1 MTVTSPA
8 PTAPAVEITGLTV
21 DYRSRRA
28 LHDVS
33 ATVPAGRVTGVIGP
47 NGSGKSTMLKAM
59 LGLVPADGETTFFGL
74 PLSRARNRVGYMPQ
88 SASVDWDFPAT
99 VRDVVTMGTYGSLGW
114 FRRPG
119 RTQRATADAAMA
131 QTGVTD
137 LADRQ
142 IGALSGGQRQRVFLA
157 RTLAQQPD
165 LLLMDEP
172 FAGIDAASESA
183 ILDALARLPDASI
196 MIVHHNLATVRKLCD
211 HVIVLKEGR
220 LVAAEPV
227 AEALTEENLQ
237 AAYGIRVRA

>member
-1 MTVTSPA
+1 MTVNPTSPA
-8 PTAPAVEITGLTV
+8 AEVAGLTV
-21 DYRSRRA
+21 DYRSHRA
-28 LHDVS
+28 LNNVS

-196 MIVHHNLATVRKLCD
+196 MIVHHNLATVRELCD
-211 HVIVLKEGR
+211 DVIILKEGR
-220 LVAAEPV
+220 LVAAGPV

-237 AAYGIRVRA
+237 AAYDIRVRA

>member
-1 MTVTSPA
+1 MTVNPTSPA
-8 PTAPAVEITGLTV
+8 AEVAGLTV
-21 DYRSRRA
+21 DYRSHRA
-28 LHDVS
+28 LNNVS

-47 NGSGKSTMLKAM
+47 NGSGKSTLLKAM
-59 LGLVPADGETTFFGL
+59 LGLIPATGATTFFGL

-165 LLLMDEP
+165 LLMMDEP

-183 ILDALARLPDASI
+183 ILEALEQLPDVSI
-196 MIVHHNLATVRKLCD
+196 MIVHHNLATVRELCD
-211 HVIVLKEGR
+211 DVIILKEGR
-220 LVAAEPV
+220 LVAAGPV
-227 AEALTEENLQ
+227 ADALTEENLQ
-237 AAYGIRVRA
+237 AAYDIRVRA

>member
-8 PTAPAVEITGLTV
+8 STAPAAEVTGLTV
-21 DYRSRRA
+21 DYRSHRA
-28 LHDVS
+28 LNNVS

-211 HVIVLKEGR
+211 DVIILKEGR
-220 LVAAEPV
+220 LVAAGPV

-237 AAYGIRVRA
+237 AAYDIRVRA

>member
-1 MTVTSPA
+1 MTVNPTSPA
-8 PTAPAVEITGLTV
+8 AEVAGLTV
-21 DYRSRRA
+21 DYRSHRA
-28 LHDVS
+28 LNNVS

-47 NGSGKSTMLKAM
+47 NGSGKSTLLKAM
-59 LGLVPADGETTFFGL
+59 LGLIPATGATTFFGL

-165 LLLMDEP
+165 LLMMDEP

-183 ILDALARLPDASI
+183 ILEALEQSPDVSI
-196 MIVHHNLATVRKLCD
+196 MIVHHNLATVRELCD
-211 HVIVLKEGR
+211 DVIILKEGR
-220 LVAAEPV
+220 LVAAGPV
-227 AEALTEENLQ
+227 ADALTEENLQ
-237 AAYGIRVRA
+237 AAYDIRVRA

>member
-1 MTVTSPA
+1 MTVNPTSPA
-8 PTAPAVEITGLTV
+8 AEVASLTV
-21 DYRSRRA
+21 DYRSHRA
-28 LHDVS
+28 LNDVS

-47 NGSGKSTMLKAM
+47 NGSGKSTLLKAM
-59 LGLVPADGETTFFGL
+59 LGLIPATGATTFFGL

-165 LLLMDEP
+165 LLMMDEP

-183 ILDALARLPDASI
+183 ILEALEQLPDVSI
-196 MIVHHNLATVRKLCD
+196 MIVHHNLATVRELCD
-211 HVIVLKEGR
+211 DVIILKEGR
-220 LVAAEPV
+220 LVAAGPV
-227 AEALTEENLQ
+227 ADALTEENLQ
-237 AAYGIRVRA
+237 AAYNIRVRA

>member
-1 MTVTSPA
+1 MTVNPTSPA
-8 PTAPAVEITGLTV
+8 AEVAGLTV
-21 DYRSRRA
+21 DYRSHRA
-28 LHDVS
+28 LNNVS

-47 NGSGKSTMLKAM
+47 NGSGKSTLLKAM
-59 LGLVPADGETTFFGL
+59 LGLIPATGATTLFGL

-165 LLLMDEP
+165 LLMMDEP

-183 ILDALARLPDASI
+183 ILEALEQLPDVSI
-196 MIVHHNLATVRKLCD
+196 MIVHHNLATVRELCD
-211 HVIVLKEGR
+211 DVIILKEGR
-220 LVAAEPV
+220 LVAAGPV
-227 AEALTEENLQ
+227 ADALTEENLQ
-237 AAYGIRVRA
+237 AAYDIRVRA

>member
-1 MTVTSPA
+1 MIVNPTSPA
-8 PTAPAVEITGLTV
+8 AEVAGLTV
-21 DYRSRRA
+21 DYRSHRA
-28 LHDVS
+28 LNDVS

-47 NGSGKSTMLKAM
+47 NGSGKSTLLKAM
-59 LGLVPADGETTFFGL
+59 LGLIPATGATTFFGL

-165 LLLMDEP
+165 LLMMDEP

-183 ILDALARLPDASI
+183 ILEALEQLPDVSI
-196 MIVHHNLATVRKLCD
+196 MIVHHNLATVRELCD
-211 HVIVLKEGR
+211 DVIILKEGR
-220 LVAAEPV
+220 LVAAGPV
-227 AEALTEENLQ
+227 ADALTEENLQ
-237 AAYGIRVRA
+237 AAYDIRVRA

>member
-8 PTAPAVEITGLTV
+8 STAPAAEVTGLTV
-21 DYRSRRA
+21 DYRSHRA
-28 LHDVS
+28 LNNVS

-142 IGALSGGQRQRVFLA
+142 IGALSGGQRQRVFLEIG
-157 RTLAQQPD
+157 R
-165 LLLMDEP
+165 
-172 FAGIDAASESA
+172 ASCRE
-183 ILDALARLPDASI
+183 
-196 MIVHHNLATVRKLCD
+196 
-211 HVIVLKEGR
+211 
-220 LVAAEPV
+220 
-227 AEALTEENLQ
+227 
-237 AAYGIRVRA
+237 RV

>member
-1 MTVTSPA
+1 MTSPA
-8 PTAPAVEITGLTV
+8 STAPAAEVTGLTV
-21 DYRSRRA
+21 DYRSHRA
-28 LHDVS
+28 LNNVS

-196 MIVHHNLATVRKLCD
+196 MIVHHNLATVRELCD
-211 HVIVLKEGR
+211 DVIILKEGR
-220 LVAAEPV
+220 LVAAGPV

-237 AAYGIRVRA
+237 AAYDIRVRA

>member
-1 MTVTSPA
+1 MTVNPTSPA
-8 PTAPAVEITGLTV
+8 AEVASLTV
-21 DYRSRRA
+21 DYRSHRA
-28 LHDVS
+28 LNDVS

-47 NGSGKSTMLKAM
+47 NGSGKSTLLKAM
-59 LGLVPADGETTFFGL
+59 LGLIPATGATTFFGL

-165 LLLMDEP
+165 LLMMDEP

-183 ILDALARLPDASI
+183 ILEALEQLPDVSI
-196 MIVHHNLATVRKLCD
+196 MIVHHNLATVRELCD
-211 HVIVLKEGR
+211 DVIILKEGR
-220 LVAAEPV
+220 LVAAGPV
-227 AEALTEENLQ
+227 ADALTEENLQ
-237 AAYGIRVRA
+237 AAYDIRVRA

>member
-1 MTVTSPA
+1 MTVNPTSPA
-8 PTAPAVEITGLTV
+8 AEVAGLTV
-21 DYRSRRA
+21 DYRSHRA
-28 LHDVS
+28 LNDVS

-47 NGSGKSTMLKAM
+47 NGSGKSTLLKAM
-59 LGLVPADGETTFFGL
+59 LGLIPATGATTFFGL

-165 LLLMDEP
+165 LLMMDEP

-183 ILDALARLPDASI
+183 ILEALEQLPDVSI
-196 MIVHHNLATVRKLCD
+196 MIVHHNLATVRELCD
-211 HVIVLKEGR
+211 DVIILKEGR
-220 LVAAEPV
+220 LVAAGPV
-227 AEALTEENLQ
+227 GYAMIMSTSRIHKV
-237 AAYGIRVRA
+237 GR

>member
-1 MTVTSPA
+1 MTSPA
-8 PTAPAVEITGLTV
+8 STAPAAEVTGLTV
-21 DYRSRRA
+21 DYRSHRA
-28 LHDVS
+28 LNNVS

-196 MIVHHNLATVRKLCD
+196 MIVHHNLATVRELCD
-211 HVIVLKEGR
+211 DVIILKEGR
-220 LVAAEPV
+220 LVAAGPV
-227 AEALTEENLQ
+227 AEALTEETLQ
-237 AAYGIRVRA
+237 AAYDIRVRA

>member
-1 MTVTSPA
+1 MTVNPTSPA
-8 PTAPAVEITGLTV
+8 AEVAGLTV
-21 DYRSRRA
+21 DYRSHRA
-28 LHDVS
+28 LNNVS

-47 NGSGKSTMLKAM
+47 NGSGKSTLLKTM
-59 LGLVPADGETTFFGL
+59 LGLIPATGATTFFGL

-165 LLLMDEP
+165 LLMMDEP

-183 ILDALARLPDASI
+183 ILEALEQLPDVSI
-196 MIVHHNLATVRKLCD
+196 MIVHHNLATVRELCD
-211 HVIVLKEGR
+211 DVIILKEGR
-220 LVAAEPV
+220 LVAAGPV
-227 AEALTEENLQ
+227 ADALTEENLQ
-237 AAYGIRVRA
+237 AAYDIRVRA

>member
-1 MTVTSPA
+1 
-8 PTAPAVEITGLTV
+8 
-21 DYRSRRA
+21 
-28 LHDVS
+28 
-33 ATVPAGRVTGVIGP
+33 
-47 NGSGKSTMLKAM
+47 M

-196 MIVHHNLATVRKLCD
+196 MIVHHNLATVRELCD
-211 HVIVLKEGR
+211 DVIILKEGR
-220 LVAAEPV
+220 LVAAGPV

-237 AAYGIRVRA
+237 AAYDIRVRA

>member
-1 MTVTSPA
+1 MTVNPTSPA
-8 PTAPAVEITGLTV
+8 AEVAGLTV
-21 DYRSRRA
+21 DYRSHRA
-28 LHDVS
+28 LNDVS

-47 NGSGKSTMLKAM
+47 NGSGKSTLLKAM
-59 LGLVPADGETTFFGL
+59 LGLIPATGATTFFGL

-165 LLLMDEP
+165 LLMMDEP

-183 ILDALARLPDASI
+183 ILEALEQLPDVSI
-196 MIVHHNLATVRKLCD
+196 MIVHHNLATVRELCD
-211 HVIVLKEGR
+211 DVIILKEGR
-220 LVAAEPV
+220 LVAAGPV
-227 AEALTEENLQ
+227 ADALTEENLQ
-237 AAYGIRVRA
+237 AAYDIRVRA

>member
-1 MTVTSPA
+1 
-8 PTAPAVEITGLTV
+8 
-21 DYRSRRA
+21 
-28 LHDVS
+28 
-33 ATVPAGRVTGVIGP
+33 
-47 NGSGKSTMLKAM
+47 MLKAM

-165 LLLMDEP
+165 LLMMDEP

-183 ILDALARLPDASI
+183 ILEALEQLPDVSI
-196 MIVHHNLATVRKLCD
+196 MIVHHNLATVRELCD
-211 HVIVLKEGR
+211 DVIILKEGR
-220 LVAAEPV
+220 LVAAGPV
-227 AEALTEENLQ
+227 ADALTEENLQ
-237 AAYGIRVRA
+237 AAYDIRVRA

>member
-8 PTAPAVEITGLTV
+8 STAPAAEVTGLTV
-21 DYRSRRA
+21 DYRSHRA
-28 LHDVS
+28 LNNVS

-196 MIVHHNLATVRKLCD
+196 MIVHHNLATVRELCD
-211 HVIVLKEGR
+211 DVIILKEGR
-220 LVAAEPV
+220 LVAAGPV
-227 AEALTEENLQ
+227 ADALTEENLQ
-237 AAYGIRVRA
+237 AAYDIRVRA

>member
-1 MTVTSPA
+1 MTVNPTSPA
-8 PTAPAVEITGLTV
+8 AEVAGLTV
-21 DYRSRRA
+21 DYRSHRA
-28 LHDVS
+28 LNNVS

-47 NGSGKSTMLKAM
+47 NGSGKSTLLKAM
-59 LGLVPADGETTFFGL
+59 LGIIPATGATTFFGL

-165 LLLMDEP
+165 LLMMDEP

-183 ILDALARLPDASI
+183 ILEALEQLPDVSI
-196 MIVHHNLATVRKLCD
+196 MIVHHNLATVRELCD
-211 HVIVLKEGR
+211 DVIILKEGR
-220 LVAAEPV
+220 LVAAGPV
-227 AEALTEENLQ
+227 ADALTEENLQ
-237 AAYGIRVRA
+237 AAYDIRVRA

>member
-1 MTVTSPA
+1 MNAAAQHVIEA
-8 PTAPAVEITGLTV
+8 
-21 DYRSRRA
+21 RSLVKDFGGTRA
-28 LHDVS
+28 LDGLDLS
-33 ATVPAGRVTGVIGP
+33 VTPGEVHGFLGP

-59 LGLVPADGETTFFGL
+59 LSLIPATGETTFFGL

-165 LLLMDEP
+165 LLMMDEP

-183 ILDALARLPDASI
+183 ILEALEQLPDVSI
-196 MIVHHNLATVRKLCD
+196 MIVHHNLATVRELCD
-211 HVIVLKEGR
+211 DVIILKEGR
-220 LVAAEPV
+220 LVAAGPV
-227 AEALTEENLQ
+227 ADALTEENLQ
-237 AAYGIRVRA
+237 AAYDIRVRA

>member
-1 MTVTSPA
+1 MTVNPTSTSPA
-8 PTAPAVEITGLTV
+8 AEVAGLTV
-21 DYRSRRA
+21 DYRSHRA
-28 LHDVS
+28 LNDVS

-59 LGLVPADGETTFFGL
+59 LGLIPATGETAFFGL

-119 RTQRATADAAMA
+119 RTQRATADAAMT

-137 LADRQ
+137 VADRQ

-165 LLLMDEP
+165 LLMMDEP

-183 ILDALARLPDASI
+183 ILKALEQLPDVSI
-196 MIVHHNLATVRKLCD
+196 MIVHHNLATVRELCD
-211 HVIVLKEGR
+211 DVIILKEGR
-220 LVAAEPV
+220 LVAAGPV
-227 AEALTEENLQ
+227 ADALTEENLQ
-237 AAYGIRVRA
+237 AAYDIRVRA

>member
-1 MTVTSPA
+1 MTVNPTSPA
-8 PTAPAVEITGLTV
+8 AEVASLTV
-21 DYRSRRA
+21 DYRSHRA
-28 LHDVS
+28 LNNVS

-47 NGSGKSTMLKAM
+47 NGSGKSTLLKAM
-59 LGLVPADGETTFFGL
+59 LGLIPATGATTFFGL

-165 LLLMDEP
+165 LLMMDEP

-183 ILDALARLPDASI
+183 ILEALEQLPDVSI
-196 MIVHHNLATVRKLCD
+196 MIVHHNLATVRELCD
-211 HVIVLKEGR
+211 DVIILKEGR
-220 LVAAEPV
+220 LVAAGPV
-227 AEALTEENLQ
+227 ADALTEENLQ
-237 AAYGIRVRA
+237 AAYDIRVRA

>member
-1 MTVTSPA
+1 MTVNPTSPA
-8 PTAPAVEITGLTV
+8 AEVAGLTV
-21 DYRSRRA
+21 DYRSHRA
-28 LHDVS
+28 LNNVS
-33 ATVPAGRVTGVIGP
+33 ATVLAGRVTGVIGP
-47 NGSGKSTMLKAM
+47 NGSGKSTLLKTM
-59 LGLVPADGETTFFGL
+59 LGLIPATGATTFFGL

-165 LLLMDEP
+165 LLMMDEP

-183 ILDALARLPDASI
+183 ILEALEQLPDVSI
-196 MIVHHNLATVRKLCD
+196 MIVHHNLATVRELCD
-211 HVIVLKEGR
+211 DVIILKEGR
-220 LVAAEPV
+220 LVAAGPV

-237 AAYGIRVRA
+237 AAYDIRVRA